1 MATIPKSAKLNI
13 EDFADAPK
21 EMQPTLQKI
30 STVLNPFLG
39 DVKRGLEG
47 KLTPAENLVFA
58 EKVVTVR
65 TPAHVYTA
73 PTFLNSWVNFDTA
86 TYNAAGYRIDDD
98 GRVWLRGLVKD
109 GLWAGNAMFRLP
121 VGYRPAKQ
129 LGFICEA
136 GSTLGCLRVTAAGDV
151 LAQSTLAATPTYAF
165 LDAVYFEATTPVLPP
180 DFVGAGWPITI
191 TPGLPSPVKHIELVQ
206 AKDTATGA
214 YVSGVPVWALD
225 QSGNVVIRRI
235 KNLTPERNY
244 ELTVHLYG

>member
-129 LGFICEA
+129 LGSARHGRGRRA
-136 GSTLGCLRVTAAGDV
+136 GSVHARRYADVRVPGRRVLRGDYARPAAGFRRRW
-151 LAQSTLAATPTYAF
+151 LAYYYYPWSTFA
-165 LDAVYFEATTPVLPP
+165 
-180 DFVGAGWPITI
+180 
-191 TPGLPSPVKHIELVQ
+191 
-206 AKDTATGA
+206 
-214 YVSGVPVWALD
+214 
-225 QSGNVVIRRI
+225 R
-235 KNLTPERNY
+235 
-244 ELTVHLYG
+244 